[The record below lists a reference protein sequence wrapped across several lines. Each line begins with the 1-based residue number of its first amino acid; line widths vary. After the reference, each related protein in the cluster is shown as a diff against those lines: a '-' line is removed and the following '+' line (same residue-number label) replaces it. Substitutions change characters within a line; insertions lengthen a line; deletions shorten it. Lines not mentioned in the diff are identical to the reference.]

1 MCAVYPRGLGTRAGV
16 GVDLDDL
23 RSQPLCVLSSDREQP
38 EIRECLVSQCN
49 RRGFTPRI
57 VEETDSARQAFDLL
71 LDRGGIAIM
80 PECMYLGAPAD
91 LACSRIAGM
100 EEIQLVLTY
109 RRGTDMRTEK
119 ITREIARSLRNA
131 RIQMTS

>member
-1 MCAVYPRGLGTRAGV
+1 V
-16 GVDLDDL
+16 
-23 RSQPLCVLSSDREQP
+23 RSQPLYVLSSDREQP
-38 EIRECLVSQCN
+38 ELREFLVAQCT
-49 RRGFTPRI
+49 RRGFTPKI
-57 VEETDSARQAFDLL
+57 VEETDSARQAYDLL

-80 PECMYLGAPAD
+80 PECMYVGAPAD

-119 ITREIARSLRNA
+119 IIREIARSLRNS
-131 RIQMTS
+131 RIQRTG